1 MDPDLAFRA
10 RLRDD
15 GARSILVAAVVIIAA
30 VVTVGLLPES
40 SGGGHGGLAAAA
52 SPSPLTSLATS
63 PSPGRAAT
71 PTPTAELVEI
81 EAGPFDIQAPDSGV
95 GRPMLVHLTMPAGWA
110 SAEAGT
116 AVYKLDGGPGD
127 RDANGPNLAVHAV
140 TAVVTDVCRS
150 GPRVTFAT
158 IGPSVDDMTTALVTL
173 IGPARRRPTDVM
185 LGGYPAKRFVLT
197 DLLEE
202 CGGPEGRW
210 LWENAAGSHFVFLKG
225 GTATI
230 YVVDV
235 DGDRL
240 VIASH
245 YRGSPVGEVRE
256 LDAITASL
264 EIEPQG
270 RP

>member
-1 MDPDLAFRA
+1 MDPDLVFRA
-10 RLRDD
+10 RLRDN
-15 GARSILVAAVVIIAA
+15 GARSILVAAAVIIAA

-40 SGGGHGGLAAAA
+40 GGGQGGFAAAA
-52 SPSPLTSLATS
+52 SPSPLTSPAAS
-63 PSPGRAAT
+63 PSPGQAAT
-71 PTPTAELVEI
+71 TTPTAELVEI

-95 GRPMLVHLTMPAGWA
+95 GRPMLVHLTIPAGWA

-127 RDANGPNLAVHAV
+127 RDANGPTLAVHAV

-173 IGPARRRPTDVM
+173 IGPARRRPTDVV
-185 LGGYPAKRFVLT
+185 LGGYSAKRFVLT

-245 YRGSPVGEVRE
+245 HRGSPVEEVRG
-256 LDAITASL
+256 LDAMTASL
-264 EIEPQG
+264 DIEPQG